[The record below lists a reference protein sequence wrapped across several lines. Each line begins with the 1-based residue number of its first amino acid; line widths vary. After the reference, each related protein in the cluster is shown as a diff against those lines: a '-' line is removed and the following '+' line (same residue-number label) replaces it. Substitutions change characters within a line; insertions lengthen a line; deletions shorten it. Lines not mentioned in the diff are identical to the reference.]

1 MFRLLLMLML
11 LSAAPIVAQDSETG
25 ERSST
30 ESSTETTDTD
40 SADEINVDEINVDE
54 IGESDTYSQADD
66 GDFIPSDVVTYEQS
80 VPYPTDI

>member
-1 MFRLLLMLML
+1 MYRLLLMLML

-40 SADEINVDEINVDE
+40 SADEINVDEI
-54 IGESDTYSQADD
+54 GESDTYSQADE
-66 GDFIPSDVVTYEQS
+66 GDFIPSDAVTYEQS

>member
-1 MFRLLLMLML
+1 MIMFRLLLLLML
-11 LSAAPIVAQDSETG
+11 LSAAPIMAQDSETG

-40 SADEINVDEINVDE
+40 SADEINVDEI
-54 IGESDTYSQADD
+54 GESDTYSEADE
-66 GDFIPSDVVTYEQS
+66 GDFIPSDEVTYEQS

>member
-40 SADEINVDEINVDE
+40 SADEINVDEI
-54 IGESDTYSQADD
+54 GESDTYSQADD

-80 VPYPTDI
+80 VPFPTDI

>member
-1 MFRLLLMLML
+1 MFRLLLLLML

-40 SADEINVDEINVDE
+40 SADEINVDEI
-54 IGESDTYSQADD
+54 GESDTYSQADE
-66 GDFIPSDVVTYEQS
+66 GDFIPSDEVTYEQS

>member
-1 MFRLLLMLML
+1 MFRLLLLLML

-30 ESSTETTDTD
+30 ESSTQTTDTD
-40 SADEINVDEINVDE
+40 SADEIDVDE
-54 IGESDTYSQADD
+54 IGESDTYSQADE
-66 GDFIPSDVVTYEQS
+66 GDFIPSDEVTYEQS

>member
-1 MFRLLLMLML
+1 MFRLLLLLML

-40 SADEINVDEINVDE
+40 SADEINVDEI
-54 IGESDTYSQADD
+54 GESDTYSQADE
-66 GDFIPSDVVTYEQS
+66 GDFIPSDEVTYEQS
-80 VPYPTDI
+80 VPFPTDI

>member
-1 MFRLLLMLML
+1 MFRLLLLLML

-40 SADEINVDEINVDE
+40 SADEINVDEI
-54 IGESDTYSQADD
+54 GESDTYSEADE
-66 GDFIPSDVVTYEQS
+66 GDFIPSDEVTYEQS

>member
-1 MFRLLLMLML
+1 MFRLLLLLML

-30 ESSTETTDTD
+30 ESSTQTTDTD
-40 SADEINVDEINVDE
+40 SADEIKVDE
-54 IGESDTYSQADD
+54 IGESDTYSQADE
-66 GDFIPSDVVTYEQS
+66 GDFIPSDEVTYEQS

>member
-11 LSAAPIVAQDSETG
+11 LSAAPIVAQDSESG

-30 ESSTETTDTD
+30 EASTETTDTD
-40 SADEINVDEINVDE
+40 SADEINVDEI
-54 IGESDTYSQADD
+54 GESDTYSQADE
-66 GDFIPSDVVTYEQS
+66 GDFIPSDEVTYEQS

>member
-1 MFRLLLMLML
+1 MFRLLLLLLLML

-40 SADEINVDEINVDE
+40 SADEINVDEI
-54 IGESDTYSQADD
+54 GESDTYSQADE
-66 GDFIPSDVVTYEQS
+66 GDFIPSDEVTYEQS

>member
-40 SADEINVDEINVDE
+40 SADEINVDEI
-54 IGESDTYSQADD
+54 GESDTYSQADE
-66 GDFIPSDVVTYEQS
+66 GDFIPSDEVTYEQS